1 MNTLFGVK
9 DKMTQ
14 DYVEGNRTPIT
25 SVKIDPCVVVSIKT
39 KDRDGYWA
47 IQIGIG
53 EKKLKNTTK
62 PLQGHFDK
70 TQKTKES
77 KIQTYPRYFKEIRL
91 KNEPQFKIGDT
102 VSLGD
107 IFQVNDLISVSAIT
121 KGKGFAG
128 GVRRFNFKG
137 GPKTHGQS
145 DRHRAPGSVG
155 QTTTPGRVYKGKRM
169 AGRMGS
175 DLKTIKNLKVV
186 KIDSDKNYLFLSG
199 PIPGRIGAFV
209 TINKLEGEN
218 KS

>member
-1 MNTLFGVK
+1 MNTLFGIK

-14 DYVEGNRTPIT
+14 DYVEGNRTPVT
-25 SVKIDPCVVVSIKT
+25 VVKVGPCVVIGVKT
-39 KDRDGYWA
+39 MDKDGYWA
-47 IQIGIG
+47 IQIGMG

-62 PLQGHFDK
+62 PLQGHVDK
-70 TQKTKES
+70 TQKLKNS
-77 KIQTYPRYFKEIRL
+77 KTQNYPRFLKEIRF
-91 KNEPQFKIGDT
+91 NSEPEYKAGDLIT
-102 VSLGD
+102 VSD
-107 IFQVNDLISVSAIT
+107 IFQVNDTIAVSAVT

-155 QTTTPGRVYKGKRM
+155 QTTTPGRVYRGKRM

-186 KIDSDKNYLFLSG
+186 QIDADKSQLFLSG
-199 PIPGRIGAFV
+199 PIPGKTGAFV
-209 TINKLEGEN
+209 TINKLEGES
-218 KS
+218 K